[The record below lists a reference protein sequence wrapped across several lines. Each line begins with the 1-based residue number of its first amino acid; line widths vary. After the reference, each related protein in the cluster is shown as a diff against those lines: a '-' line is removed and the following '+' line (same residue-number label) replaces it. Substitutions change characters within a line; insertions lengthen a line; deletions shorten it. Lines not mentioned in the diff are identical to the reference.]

1 MDVEEREESG
11 LACFICKDVAFAP
24 SYLACFRCACN
35 PTALPACYKCLYDF
49 VASRKLDG
57 QIKCFTCDATASIST
72 YANSSAVHIF
82 PNTYLG
88 KYMDRVAPHRL
99 PLTCPYCASAIRR
112 HADAHAHVRT
122 CGAMPA
128 ACKSRG
134 CAFKGTQA
142 DVRDHELVCPHGTK
156 LCTYCSLRIPA
167 HDLARH
173 QSFGKCSGMPV
184 PCPFCDQ
191 TPKTTD
197 YVEHVQT
204 HAADAEAL
212 AKEHADRLQ
221 MQQRIRQARPEE
233 DGDAP
238 LLPTRSSSFQS
249 RLRRRLESTIQDSA
263 HLRIPPH
270 QDHHEYPNQEQEENN
285 SSSNTNNTLYIY
297 YTVDSTINDE
307 MQ

>member
-1 MDVEEREESG
+1 MDVEGEEESG
-11 LACFICKDVAFAP
+11 LCCFVCKEVAFAP
-24 SYLACFRCACN
+24 SYLACFRCGCN

-49 VASRKLDG
+49 VASRKPEGL
-57 QIKCFTCDATASIST
+57 IKCFTCDATVST
-72 YANSSAVHIF
+72 SSYGGNSCAIHIF
-82 PNTYLG
+82 PNTFLG

-99 PLTCPYCASAIRR
+99 PLTCPYCASAIRK

-128 ACKSRG
+128 SCKNRG
-134 CAFKGTQA
+134 CGFKGSQT
-142 DVRDHELVCPHGTK
+142 DVRDHEHLCPQGTK

-191 TPKTTD
+191 TPKTTE
-197 YVEHVQT
+197 YVTHLQT

-212 AKEHADRLQ
+212 AKEHEDRMQ
-221 MQQRIRQARPEE
+221 MQERIRTRFARERPPPDSAEE
-233 DGDAP
+233 DAP
-238 LLPTRSSSFQS
+238 LRTRFTSIQS

-263 HLRIPPH
+263 LYQSP
-270 QDHHEYPNQEQEENN
+270 QDDQEN
-285 SSSNTNNTLYIY
+285 SSNNTFYIY
-297 YTVDSTINDE
+297 YTTADSTSVNDE